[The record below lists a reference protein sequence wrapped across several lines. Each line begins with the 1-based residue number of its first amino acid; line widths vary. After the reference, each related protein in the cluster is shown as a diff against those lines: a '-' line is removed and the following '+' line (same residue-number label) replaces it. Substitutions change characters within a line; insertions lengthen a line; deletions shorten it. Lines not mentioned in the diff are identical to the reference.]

1 MAEMAN
7 RRLCSEFFNCD
18 ENVGGDDGN
27 GGGGDGDQNQDK
39 PGKLLGK
46 GWGGVDS
53 PAPATLILSALIS
66 NRFLCLLLCIS

>member
-46 GWGGVDS
+46 GWGREG
-53 PAPATLILSALIS
+53 APVIMILALIS
-66 NRFLCLLLCIS
+66 NGFLCCLLCIS